1 MKPQIIAFENPPVN
15 EVVVSAYF
23 DPPLS
28 DFRNEHVGLFWG
40 KIKDEFPEVSQQIP
54 VRFAPEVIDNEFPM
68 PRYWFISQNGI
79 NLIQIQQNAF
89 MFNWRRRDEEKYP
102 RFHRTIKPT
111 FDKYYGTFSQFVRTQ
126 ISDVDP
132 TIDRCELVY
141 INTVESFDFWKG
153 LQNSTNV
160 IPSFS
165 ILDPGISDAEAQG
178 FNCNYIYTVETNLQ
192 INIGIRA
199 VTNAQQPGSPVLIF
213 EIRAVGSFGGVSKPA
228 TDDWFVRA
236 HEAIKSCFVGMTSS
250 EIQNRYWKPV
260 KETL

>member
-15 EVVVSAYF
+15 EVVVSTYF
-23 DPPLS
+23 NPPLS
-28 DFRNEHVGLFWG
+28 DFRNEHIGLFWG
-40 KIKDEFPEVSQQIP
+40 RIKDEFLEVSQQIP
-54 VRFAPEVIDNEFPM
+54 VGIGAEIFADELSSM
-68 PRYWFISQNGI
+68 PRYWFITQNGI

-89 MFNWRRRDEEKYP
+89 MFNWRRRDEEYP
-102 RFHRTIKPT
+102 RFHRNIKPT
-111 FDKYYGTFSQFVRTQ
+111 FDKYYGIFNEFVRTQ
-126 ISDVDP
+126 INDTDL

-141 INTVESFDFWKG
+141 INTLEAFEFWTG
-153 LQNSTNV
+153 PQDTTNV

-165 ILDPGISDAEAQG
+165 ILDLGIGDAEAQG
-178 FNCNYIYTVETNLQ
+178 FYCNYIYTVQTDLQ

-199 VTNAQQPGSPVLIF
+199 VTNAQQPGSPVLLF
-213 EIRAVGSFGGVSKPA
+213 EIRAIGQFEQVAKPA

-236 HEAIKSCFVGMTSS
+236 HGAIKSCFLGMTSS

>member
-15 EVVVSAYF
+15 EVVVSTYF

-40 KIKDEFPEVSQQIP
+40 KIKGEFPEVSQQIP

-111 FDKYYGTFSQFVRTQ
+111 FDKYFGIFSEFVRTQ
-126 ISDVDP
+126 ISDVDH
-132 TIDRCELVY
+132 TIDRCELAY

-153 LQNSTNV
+153 LQNSTYV

-165 ILDPGISDAEAQG
+165 ILNPGISDAEAQG

-199 VTNAQQPGSPVLIF
+199 VTNTQQPGSPVLIF

-236 HEAIKSCFVGMTSS
+236 HEAIKSCFVGMTSP

-260 KETL
+260 EETL

>member
-15 EVVVSAYF
+15 EVVVSTYF

-40 KIKDEFPEVSQQIP
+40 EIKKEFPGVRQQIP
-54 VRFAPEVIDNEFPM
+54 VGFAPEVVDNEFPM
-68 PRYWFISQNGI
+68 PRYWFISANGI

-89 MFNWRRRDEEKYP
+89 MFNWRRRDEDYP

-111 FDKYYGTFSQFVRTQ
+111 FDKYYGIFNEFTRTQ
-126 ISDVDP
+126 ISDADL

-141 INTVESFDFWKG
+141 INTLETSEFWTG
-153 LQNSTNV
+153 PQNTTNV

-165 ILDPGISDAEAQG
+165 ILDFGISNAEVQG
-178 FNCNYIYTVETNLQ
+178 FNCNYIYTVQTDLQ
-192 INIGIRA
+192 INVGIRA
-199 VTNAQQPGSPVLIF
+199 VTNAQQPGTPVLIF
-213 EIRAVGSFGGVSKPA
+213 EIRAIGRLGRVAKPA

-236 HEAIKSCFVGMTSS
+236 HAAIKSCFVGMTSPG
-250 EIQNRYWKPV
+250 IQNRYWKPV
-260 KETL
+260 KETI